1 VWSKLDLVSYTVIA
15 WVDIIESEWD
25 GGVFTVLVLATE
37 RIKKLLCFFFF
48 LCSSYAF
55 AFYKGGGGGNKGKMT
70 FCVFNILIAFI
81 ILVRFQ

>member
-1 VWSKLDLVSYTVIA
+1 MRWRSFHCTSFGHR
-15 WVDIIESEWD
+15 EN
-25 GGVFTVLVLATE
+25 TE
-37 RIKKLLCFFFF
+37 ASLFFFFFFFF

>member
-1 VWSKLDLVSYTVIA
+1 MRWSSFHCTSFGHRENKEASL
-15 WVDIIESEWD
+15 
-25 GGVFTVLVLATE
+25 
-37 RIKKLLCFFFF
+37 FFFFFFFFFFITKLF

-55 AFYKGGGGGNKGKMT
+55 AIYKRGGGGNKGKMT